1 MVVSI
6 ITVAGISSRFNQG
19 LDEKD
24 KALKCIYYEK
34 DYNATLLKHLLDLC
48 CFADKIIIV
57 GGYKYSELCQYC
69 AKLPEPL
76 LTKIDFVY
84 NKYFADLGSGY
95 SLYLGLEKTF
105 SFKSDISQVL
115 FVEGDLDVDAVS
127 FDRVIGTR
135 LNVLTY
141 TSEPI
146 YTNKSVVLFKDQDEC
161 YKYAFN
167 SKHGLL
173 KIEEYFSCI
182 FNSGQIW
189 KFTNIAKLKVAAAQF
204 IEKSKDET
212 NLALIQNYID
222 LCAKND
228 FELIRINRW
237 TNCNTREDY
246 KKITNYWEAEK

>member
-6 ITVAGISSRFNQG
+6 ITVAGISSRFNHG

-24 KALKCIYYEK
+24 KVLKCIYYEK
-34 DYNATLLKHLLDLC
+34 DYNETLLKHLLDLC

-57 GGYKYSELCQYC
+57 GGYKYSELQQYC
-69 AKLPEPL
+69 TNLPEYL
-76 LTKIDFVY
+76 LTKIELVY
-84 NKYFADLGSGY
+84 NKCFADLGSGY
-95 SLYLGLEKTF
+95 SLYIGLEKTF
-105 SFKSDISQVL
+105 SFMSDISEIL
-115 FVEGDLDVDAVS
+115 FVEGDLDVDEVS
-127 FDRVIGTR
+127 FDRVIKSR

-146 YTNKSVVLFKDQDEC
+146 YANKSVVLFKDQDEC

-189 KFTNIAKLKVAAAQF
+189 KFTDIAKLKVAAAQF
-204 IEKSKDET
+204 IKKSKDET
-212 NLALIQNYID
+212 NLALIQNYIN
-222 LCAKND
+222 LCMKDD
-228 FELIRINRW
+228 FELIHMKRW

-246 KKITNYWEAEK
+246 KKITHYWEAEK